1 MTQNSFITNK
11 DKLLSD
17 IINGILPKSHS
28 LDVLV
33 GYFYFSGY
41 KLISEKLIDKHVRIL
56 VGLDIDTRITKYI
69 REIDILADYNRSR
82 SQLKDDYYN
91 HFVKLF
97 NETDFLDS
105 QPKLESFKLFYN
117 KIKDG
122 TLEIR
127 KTDEPCH
134 AKMYIFDY
142 REEINE
148 GGEDPGS
155 VITGSSN
162 LSYEGLAG
170 RVEINA
176 RFNDKNSYIDAKA
189 IFEELWEKSIV
200 IADKEHIDE
209 FDTKVIDRIWYEKL
223 YSPYKLYLRVL
234 KEYFSI
240 PTTEN
245 LLSPYDIT
253 DGKFSNLKYQ
263 TDAVQMAINAIKNH
277 NGVIVADVVGLGK
290 SIIASTVA
298 RNLRLRAL
306 VVCPPHLEEQWQNY
320 RDDFGFTA
328 SIYTTGK
335 LEEALKYY
343 ERIVKADEQY
353 LIIVDEAHR
362 YRNEYTIDY
371 TILHQLC
378 SGNKVMLLT
387 ATLQQQTR
395 RHLCHAEA
403 VPDSNQIDS

>member
-1 MTQNSFITNK
+1 MIQNSFITNK

-17 IINGILPKSHS
+17 IINGILPKSQS

-56 VGLDIDTRITKYI
+56 VGLDIDTRIAKYI
-69 REIDILADYNRSR
+69 REIDTLADYNKSR

-97 NETDFLDS
+97 NDTDFLDS
-105 QPKLESFKLFYN
+105 QPKLESFKLFYD
-117 KIKDG
+117 KIKAG

-162 LSYEGLAG
+162 LSYEGLVG

-176 RFNDKNSYIDAKA
+176 RFNDKQSYTDAKA

-200 IADKEHIDE
+200 IADNDHIDD
-209 FDTKVIDRIWYEKL
+209 FDTKVINRIWFEKL
-223 YSPYKLYLRVL
+223 YNPYKMYLRVL
-234 KEYFSI
+234 HEYFAI
-240 PTTEN
+240 PTTC
-245 LLSPYDIT
+245 LRHTTLPMVSSPI
-253 DGKFSNLKYQ
+253 
-263 TDAVQMAINAIKNH
+263 
-277 NGVIVADVVGLGK
+277 
-290 SIIASTVA
+290 
-298 RNLRLRAL
+298 
-306 VVCPPHLEEQWQNY
+306 
-320 RDDFGFTA
+320 
-328 SIYTTGK
+328 
-335 LEEALKYY
+335 
-343 ERIVKADEQY
+343 
-353 LIIVDEAHR
+353 
-362 YRNEYTIDY
+362 
-371 TILHQLC
+371 
-378 SGNKVMLLT
+378 
-387 ATLQQQTR
+387 
-395 RHLCHAEA
+395 
-403 VPDSNQIDS
+403 